1 MFNVF
6 IPAHLLPL
14 LLHGKRDGITEE
26 EANDT
31 AIFAAKF
38 AFILPLPLDNYFTPK
53 EEQKTQFC
61 PFFNDVTATP
71 AKCYI
76 FAIPTGEEQGKE
88 ARQ

>member
-38 AFILPLPLDNYFTPK
+38 AFILPLPLEHYFTPK
-53 EEQKTQFC
+53 EGQKTHFC